1 MKTLRKMWNHLRW
14 LEEQR
19 MKCAIKSGSAKKP
32 VITKNRKDN
41 LFNTSMS
48 LNDIDPKIRNISPII
63 VSPKT
68 NAKVSN
74 IFTASGEGFL
84 PNASLT
90 SAFNTSG
97 KKRLN
102 NKGSI

>member
-1 MKTLRKMWNHLRW
+1 
-14 LEEQR
+14 
-19 MKCAIKSGSAKKP
+19 
-32 VITKNRKDN
+32 
-41 LFNTSMS
+41 MS
-48 LNDIDPKIRNISPII
+48 LNDIDPKIRNIIPII

-74 IFTASGEGFL
+74 IFTASGEGFS

-102 NKGSI
+102 NKGSIWINIRTRFILKISLFSSKKF